1 MANEDP
7 LTGFVSNPTE
17 EPIGGSFDQQ
27 RIRSFVPGP
36 LGTMVPVPEDMTAQ
50 QVLEQLRKS
59 ANEDPKFMGLI
70 KGLEQAQRGSK
81 IEDFNDPE
89 FRRAYFAK
97 QLEAAVEPGDVED
110 FFFRMDLA
118 RSRSLTTK
126 MSKFRETFPDS
137 EARIINDVDG
147 SPVIMFR
154 HPGDF
159 AFREIEA
166 PEVNMGDLAALMGGT
181 IDETTMGEIAAFV
194 GTRGTT
200 SVLKN
205 MVKGFVGAAG
215 GELTKAGVESARGFG
230 EVSGGPLVE
239 RMIESGGAAAVG
251 VGVFDVA
258 ARVINYIRGVK
269 GLVAPLPKTAEVA
282 QFAEREGFPKLLPGS
297 VHPLYESMQ
306 QQATGT
312 SLLMKGAV
320 QDVFA
325 KTIAKLGSIKD
336 EFGSINNLTDNV
348 LELMIARSEKGILA
362 SLGTRAEMTFANMGR
377 KVQVGLDNFV
387 ELLATREGRAFA
399 QAFKESADARYI
411 MSPAKKL
418 AASIRLKVPGGFNFK
433 DIGTRVHVPLVD
445 RLSPEFREA
454 LTLVIRESDDILL
467 QGKATPLERMTRHRE
482 RFFNLKDNPALSGEE
497 RAAATAMH
505 KTLTGIMF
513 HPFAVQGKI
522 LRPKVLSLW
531 RTAASHTRSRQR
543 FMSKAY
549 LRIATQSDTPT
560 QLAKKLS
567 LDNPDGVIGIRRIL
581 MASGQRDKWASVMQ
595 AFEQNLLR
603 RPKTIRGKFE
613 GAVSKEGLNAL
624 IRPERQ
630 RVLEKISDDFNILDK
645 GIVKKLL
652 STGLSRGEKV
662 IRLLGTG
669 SGREIRDIIKESG
682 GRDSPEA
689 RALQA
694 GVFELLLTRSTRKGE
709 LGPVIDRK
717 IFNNWMKRFRDRGIL
732 SELFDDKTLKRVE
745 GIDDYIAVL
754 PKNMGVGEGMQKAS
768 IGADL
773 GAGMFPVTPGNIWK
787 FVSGVGAT
795 TKNRMIAWAFTSEG
809 SQKFL
814 IGKGLKPG
822 QLSPGRLDAIGGLI
836 GLVIK
841 DINDLAE
848 SGSLD
853 LSGEAPDLFNEP
865 GGLGLDSPFFQEQ
878 DII

>member
-7 LTGFVSNPTE
+7 LAGFVSNPP
-17 EPIGGSFDQQ
+17 EPLIGETTDQG
-27 RIRSFVPGP
+27 RVTSFVPGP
-36 LGTMVPVPEDMTAQ
+36 LGTVVPVPEGMTSQ
-50 QVLEQLRKS
+50 QVLEQIRDR

-70 KGLEQAQRGSK
+70 RGLEQARKGGNLESTT
-81 IEDFNDPE
+81 PE

-97 QLEAAVEPGDVED
+97 QLEAAVEPGDIED

-126 MSKFRETFPDS
+126 MAKFREAFPDS
-137 EARIINDVDG
+137 EVKVISDVDE
-147 SPVIMFR
+147 SPVLMFR

-159 AFREIEA
+159 AFREMEA
-166 PEVNMGDLAALMGGT
+166 PEINMGDLAALMGGT
-181 IDETTMGEIAAFV
+181 IDETTMGELTAFLA
-194 GTRGTT
+194 TRGTT
-200 SVLKN
+200 SILKN
-205 MVKGFVGAAG
+205 MVKGFVGAAT
-215 GELTKAGVESARGFG
+215 GEAVKSRVETDRGFG

-251 VGVFDVA
+251 VGLFDVG
-258 ARVINYIRGVK
+258 ARIINYIRGVK
-269 GLVAPLPKTAEVA
+269 GLVAPLPKTAEVG
-282 QFAEREGFPKLLPGS
+282 QFAERAGFPKLLPGS

-325 KTIAKLGSIKD
+325 QTIAKLGSIKD
-336 EFGSINNLTDNV
+336 EFGSINDLTDDV

-377 KVQVGLDNFV
+377 KVQAGLDNFV
-387 ELLATREGRAFA
+387 ELLSTREGRLYAKAFR
-399 QAFKESADARYI
+399 ESTDAKYI
-411 MSPAKKL
+411 MDPAKKL
-418 AASIRLKVPGGFNFK
+418 AASIKLKIPGGFNFSRISTK
-433 DIGTRVHVPLVD
+433 VHVPLVD
-445 RLSPEFREA
+445 NLSPELRTA
-454 LTLVIRESDDILL
+454 LDLIIREPGDIIL
-467 QGKATPLERMTRHRE
+467 QKQASPLERMIRHRE
-482 RFFNLKDNPALSGEE
+482 RFFNLKDNPTLSGEE
-497 RAAATAMH
+497 RAAATAIH

-513 HPFAVQGKI
+513 HPFPLKGKGLASNVI
-522 LRPKVLSLW
+522 KLW
-531 RTAASHTRSRQR
+531 RTAASHTRARHR

-549 LRIATQSDTPT
+549 VRIATQSDTPT

-567 LDNPDGVIGIRRIL
+567 LDNPDGVIGVKRIFL
-581 MASGQRDKWASVMQ
+581 ASGQRDRWVSVQQ
-595 AFEQNLLR
+595 AFEQDLLK

-613 GAVSKEGLNAL
+613 GAVSKDGLDAL
-624 IRPERQ
+624 VRPERQ
-630 RVLEKISDDFNILDK
+630 KILLKISDDFNILEK
-645 GIVKKLL
+645 GTVKKLL
-652 STGLSRGEKV
+652 STGLSRAEKV

-669 SGREIRDIIKESG
+669 SGREIRDIIKEAG
-682 GRDSPEA
+682 GRNTPEGG
-689 RALQA
+689 ALQA

-717 IFNNWMKRFRDRGIL
+717 LFNNWMKRFRDRGIL
-732 SELFDDKTLKRVE
+732 AELFDEKTLKRVE
-745 GIDDYIAVL
+745 DIDDYIAVL

-836 GLVIK
+836 GLVVK

-848 SGSLD
+848 SGSLN
-853 LSGEAPDLFNEP
+853 LSGEAPDLFSGPSGFEV
-865 GGLGLDSPFFQEQ
+865 DSPFFQSQ
-878 DII
+878 DVI